1 MVKCCVFFD
10 VSEKIYENLTLCF
23 LVMNSRHEKSI
34 ILVVFWDAVFRH
46 EKESVLLHLFE
57 KLAPREEFPPTLIFG
72 VI

>member
-1 MVKCCVFFD
+1 MLRIFLRFRK
-10 VSEKIYENLTLCF
+10 NLRKFNAF
-23 LVMNSRHEKSI
+23 LAMNSRHEKSI